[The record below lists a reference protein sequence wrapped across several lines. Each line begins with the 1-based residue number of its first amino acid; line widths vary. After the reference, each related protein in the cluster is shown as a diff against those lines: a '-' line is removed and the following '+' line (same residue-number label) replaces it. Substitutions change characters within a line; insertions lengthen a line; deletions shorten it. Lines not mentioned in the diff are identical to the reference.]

1 MNDII
6 LQISNIIFMLSIG
19 YYLLQNLQWYN
30 YNILRVIFKHNK
42 FHWHLLYFV
51 LPVVLFC
58 LLDDYFIYYNIIHII
73 LLIIWY
79 KRLDK
84 KLVWTSRIYRFFITY
99 CIFLTISFVVIIVL
113 NTTKYILFISL
124 AVSLLISYISEMI
137 IINQYKKMAIKK
149 LNSIENLIIIA
160 ITASY
165 GKTSIKNFIY
175 SLLSRQFRT
184 YATPRSVNTIN
195 GIISDINNNLP
206 NDCQIYIVEAGA
218 RVKGDIE
225 KISNLI
231 NHHYAVIGEIGE
243 MHLQYFKSLENI
255 KNTKYELFKSTR
267 LKEVF
272 LFRENEIPSDIN
284 VPITLFPQN
293 ISNIHS
299 DLLGSSFDMKLDNK
313 TYSFHTKILGEF
325 NISNLCVA
333 IIIAYKFGIS
343 PNRIVELVRGIKQ
356 VEHRLE
362 KIEVSGRI
370 ILDDSF
376 NGNLN
381 GMKEAIRLASLHKGG
396 KKIIVTPGIVENSI
410 ENNVKLAI
418 LIDEVFD
425 IAIITGELN
434 SKILVQNIFNAQ
446 KIITKDKM
454 NLNDILSKFCS
465 NGDLVLFAND
475 APSYI

>member
-1 MNDII
+1 MNNVI

-42 FHWHLLYFV
+42 FYWHLIYFI
-51 LPVVLFC
+51 LPVILFC
-58 LLDDYFIYYNIIHII
+58 LLGDYFIYYNIIHIA

-79 KRLDK
+79 KKLDK
-84 KLVWTSRIYRFFITY
+84 KLVWTSRICRFFITY
-99 CIFLTISFVVIIVL
+99 FIFIVISFVAIIIL
-113 NTTKYILFISL
+113 NITKYILFISL
-124 AVSLLISYISEMI
+124 IISLLISYISEMI
-137 IINQYKKMAIKK
+137 IIKQYKKMAIEK
-149 LNSIENLIIIA
+149 LHSMENLTIIA

-175 SLLSRQFRT
+175 SLLSKQFKT

-272 LFRENEIPSDIN
+272 LFKDNEIPSDIS
-284 VPITLFPQN
+284 VPIIPFPQN

-299 DLLGSSFDMKLDNK
+299 DLSGSKFDIKLDDK
-313 TYSFHTKILGEF
+313 TYSFETKILGEF

-333 IIIAYKFGIS
+333 IMIAYKFGVS
-343 PNRIVELVRGIKQ
+343 PNKITQLVKELKQ
-356 VEHRLE
+356 IEHRLE
-362 KIEVSGRI
+362 KIEINGKI

-396 KKIIVTPGIVENSI
+396 KKIIVTPGIVENNI
-410 ENNVKLAI
+410 KNNEKLAI
-418 LIDEVFD
+418 LIDKVLD

-434 SKILVQNIFNAQ
+434 SKILAQNISNAQ
-446 KIITKDKM
+446 KIIIKDKM
-454 NLNDILSKFCS
+454 DLNNILSKFCS
-465 NGDLVLFAND
+465 DGDLILFAND